1 MDKKE
6 KEKHSSKWSSNQII
20 NTAWNQ
26 LSIVNQLHCS
36 IICSYIIGLFVVIT
50 VLNYHPYIH
59 NDSTNGDDF
68 KLSKLNNGTLAY
80 CFELSRTHNF
90 LTGCTKEKIV
100 LGSQKKRTLQAWLS
114 QYLWYQPYRVHKNSR
129 VVQVLQDMP
138 AQVIVP
144 NIPLIHWNS
153 ALYLT
158 KCSNVISFQ
167 SSKTSSES
175 TF

>member
-1 MDKKE
+1 LSFYKVTMDKKE
-6 KEKHSSKWSSNQII
+6 KEKHSNKWSSNQII

-26 LSIVNQLHCS
+26 LSIINQLNCS
-36 IICSYIIGLFVVIT
+36 IICSYIIDLLVVLT

-100 LGSQKKRTLQAWLS
+100 LGLKKKRKLQAWLS
-114 QYLWYQPYRVHKNSR
+114 WYLC
-129 VVQVLQDMP
+129 
-138 AQVIVP
+138 
-144 NIPLIHWNS
+144 
-153 ALYLT
+153 YLT
-158 KCSNVISFQ
+158 EDIRILEHVQIVQ
-167 SSKTSSES
+167 PMLLES
-175 TF
+175 LYQMYL

>member
-1 MDKKE
+1 MSFYKITMDKKE

-36 IICSYIIGLFVVIT
+36 IICSYISGLFVVIT

-90 LTGCTKEKIV
+90 LIGFTKEKIV
-100 LGSQKKRTLQAWLS
+100 LGSQKKKIPSLVILIFM
-114 QYLWYQPYRVHKNSR
+114 LPYRGHKNSR
-129 VVQVLQDMP
+129 
-138 AQVIVP
+138 ACTNSTAYAAWVIV
-144 NIPLIHWNS
+144 
-153 ALYLT
+153 
-158 KCSNVISFQ
+158 SNVPVTQ
-167 SSKTSSES
+167 
-175 TF
+175 

>member
-1 MDKKE
+1 MSFYKVTMDKKE
-6 KEKHSSKWSSNQII
+6 KEKHSNKWSSNQII

-26 LSIVNQLHCS
+26 LSIINQLNCS
-36 IICSYIIGLFVVIT
+36 IICSYIIDLLVVLT

-100 LGSQKKRTLQAWLS
+100 LGLKKKRKLQAWLS
-114 QYLWYQPYRVHKNSR
+114 WYLC
-129 VVQVLQDMP
+129 
-138 AQVIVP
+138 
-144 NIPLIHWNS
+144 
-153 ALYLT
+153 YLT
-158 KCSNVISFQ
+158 EDIRILEHVQIVQ
-167 SSKTSSES
+167 HMLLES
-175 TF
+175 LYQMYL

>member
-6 KEKHSSKWSSNQII
+6 KEKHNSKWSSNQII

-26 LSIVNQLHCS
+26 LSFVNQLHCN
-36 IICSYIIGLFVVIT
+36 IIRSYIIGLFVVIT

-100 LGSQKKRTLQAWLS
+100 LGSKKRKLQAWLS
-114 QYLWYQPYRVHKNSR
+114 WYLC
-129 VVQVLQDMP
+129 
-138 AQVIVP
+138 
-144 NIPLIHWNS
+144 
-153 ALYLT
+153 YLT
-158 KCSNVISFQ
+158 EDIRILEHVQIVQ
-167 SSKTSSES
+167 PMLLES
-175 TF
+175 LYQMYL

>member
-1 MDKKE
+1 MSFYKVTMDKKE
-6 KEKHSSKWSSNQII
+6 KEKHSNKWSSNQII

-36 IICSYIIGLFVVIT
+36 IFCSYIIALFVVIT

-59 NDSTNGDDF
+59 NISTNGDDF

-100 LGSQKKRTLQAWLS
+100 LGSQKKKTPSLVILIFM
-114 QYLWYQPYRVHKNSR
+114 YQPYRGHKNSR
-129 VVQVLQDMP
+129 
-138 AQVIVP
+138 ACTNSTAYAAWVIV
-144 NIPLIHWNS
+144 
-153 ALYLT
+153 
-158 KCSNVISFQ
+158 SNVPVTQ
-167 SSKTSSES
+167 
-175 TF
+175 